1 MNATDQTYL
10 LKAAITGD
18 ARQMEQAS
26 KILAGVAMLL
36 NDHDI
41 DGLKREALIE
51 TLWLLSSTFEE
62 RRDWLQEEGYV
73 CSEQ

>member
-1 MNATDQTYL
+1 MTPQNQTYL
-10 LKAAITGD
+10 LKAALTGD
-18 ARQMEQAS
+18 VRQMEQAS

-36 NDHDI
+36 NDHEL